1 VFVEWTR
8 VQGLSRT
15 FQKWGCGVGCRRPPK
30 DSTTALRIVLRGS
43 VVGLASGSH
52 RRFDLPSHLRDLI
65 SIISILEISVRG
77 VLRPFMVSSFP
88 GKSRE
93 VRVFVHSVRSLRT
106 VTPYGHSVRSLCSFT
121 PYGQSVRS
129 LRTVSLFVHSVR
141 SDRPVSLFVHSDRS
155 FCSFRMYVHYRE
167 ESRFPGRSL
176 LSSAKGTSLMIVG
189 VAAVRC
195 NRRIRRRSR
204 RAEQPSSRAADL
216 PGAPL
221 SSERSR
227 TIKGIFG
234 RIA

>member
-1 VFVEWTR
+1 VEWTR

-106 VTPYGHSVRSLCSFT
+106 VTPYGHSVRSLRTVT
-121 PYGQSVRS
+121 PYGHSVRS

-141 SDRPVSLFVHSDRS
+141 SVCSFTPYGQIDRS
-155 FCSFRMYVHYRE
+155 VCSFTVTGHSVRSGCTYTI
-167 ESRFPGRSL
+167 GRKAGFL
-176 LSSAKGTSLMIVG
+176 GG
-189 VAAVRC
+189 PC
-195 NRRIRRRSR
+195 FRRRKG
-204 RAEQPSSRAADL
+204 L
-216 PGAPL
+216 P
-221 SSERSR
+221 
-227 TIKGIFG
+227 
-234 RIA
+234 